1 MFGRRRLKA
10 EIVRLSYRVSELEE
24 RLCPCESH
32 SWVMLDSD
40 FTIGSS
46 AGDIDTIYRYKCRR
60 CGKTLKTY
68 KLLPTESYTGKQR
81 ATPANRKLP
90 QRTITSAAVF
100 LSGRTHS

>member
-68 KLLPTESYTGKQR
+68 KLLLTESYTGK
-81 ATPANRKLP
+81 
-90 QRTITSAAVF
+90 
-100 LSGRTHS
+100 